1 MNWTILFV
9 VLLVALCSGMIGAL
23 TSLHHAAK
31 SQTQAEPEERP
42 QERPQERFQERPKM
56 KVAASAPRSMEPEG
70 MEAFCADYAAL
81 PSMEHQVVVMLYW
94 EHLSE
99 LYNLFGSE
107 TGDATFHH
115 FCRQCKEFAAEYD
128 GKAYRLAFHQLAL
141 LVSAPGQMAFLDG
154 LQAFLAEAAQLP
166 IQKQT
171 VLYKYQV
178 TLLRGVYFMSAAK
191 DAGCPLFHI
200 LDCLDHEV
208 LYNAAISKSGDIVLD
223 DETKPDWALLSALET
238 EAKSSWNNHEFL
250 PYYQPVFDIDSRKV
264 VGCEIL
270 ARWQHPTRG
279 LLRPKQFLRIL
290 EEDGLIIDLD
300 LYMLEEACKKISYWL
315 ECDILTVPL
324 TVNLSKLNLYRADFV
339 DNLLALI
346 EKYDIPPIL
355 IELELSEKNL
365 LFEDNDIFVEK
376 MN

>member
-1 MNWTILFV
+1 M
-9 VLLVALCSGMIGAL
+9 
-23 TSLHHAAK
+23 LH
-31 SQTQAEPEERP
+31 
-42 QERPQERFQERPKM
+42 
-56 KVAASAPRSMEPEG
+56 
-70 MEAFCADYAAL
+70 ADYAAL
-81 PSMEHQVVVMLYW
+81 PSLDHQVIVMLYW

-107 TGDATFHH
+107 TGHATFYH
-115 FCRQCKEFAAEYD
+115 FCRQCKDFAAEYD
-128 GKAYRLAFHQLAL
+128 GKVYRLAFHQLAL
-141 LVSAPGQMAFLDG
+141 LLTAPQQAVFIER
-154 LQAFLAEAAQLP
+154 LQDFLADAAQLP

-178 TLLRGVYFMSAAK
+178 TLLRGVYFLSGAK
-191 DAGCPLFHI
+191 DTGCPLSLI

-208 LYNAAISKSGDIVLD
+208 LYNAAITKSGDLVLD
-223 DETKPDWALLSALET
+223 EKTKPDWALLSALES

-250 PYYQPVFDIDSRKV
+250 PYYQPVFDMGSGKV

-300 LYMLEEACKKISYWL
+300 LYMLEEACKKIAYWL
-315 ECDILTVPL
+315 EYGILTVPL
-324 TVNLSKLNLYRADFV
+324 TVNFSKLNLYRADFV

-376 MN
+376 MNLLHQKGFSLSMDRFAQTDVSALGLLRKLPFDIIKVDVHL